1 MKQKVIFELVW
12 CIFTIVLMALIL
24 SPIWFM
30 VGEAYPFYMDNILLI
45 FIAVTFGRYLFFLK
59 HHWLTYSKWFKLVF
73 VFLPVG
79 VFFFLMDSFYDFQ
92 RFFDEVGIRSIMDEL
107 SPRQQNQ
114 MAVFIRTEMIL
125 FWSAAFIGNFL
136 LPFKMIRSIYRK
148 RKLGID

>member
-1 MKQKVIFELVW
+1 MKQKVVFELVW
-12 CIFTIVLMALIL
+12 CLFTIVLMALIL

-30 VGEAYPFYMDNILLI
+30 LGEAYPFYTDNILLI
-45 FIAVTFGRYLFFLK
+45 FIAITFGRYLFFLK
-59 HHWLTYSKWFKLVF
+59 HHWLTYSMWIKLVF

-79 VFFFLMDSFYDFQ
+79 IFFFLMDSFYDFQ
-92 RFFDEVGIRSIMDEL
+92 RFFDEVGIRTIMDEL

-125 FWSAAFIGNFL
+125 FWSAAFISNFL